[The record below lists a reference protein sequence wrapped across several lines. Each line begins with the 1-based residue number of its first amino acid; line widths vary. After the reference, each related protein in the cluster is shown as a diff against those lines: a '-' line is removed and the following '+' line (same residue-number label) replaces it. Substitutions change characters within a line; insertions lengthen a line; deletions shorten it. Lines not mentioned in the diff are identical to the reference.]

1 MIGRYAYP
9 CKLKYIS
16 CNMRRRAVTSEMSVV
31 DYEWGIVKK
40 LVTNNV
46 IKNKINKNTEK
57 PHARFQWKLA
67 DL

>member
-1 MIGRYAYP
+1 MISRYEYP

-40 LVTNNV
+40 LVTHKA
-46 IKNKINKNTEK
+46 IKNKINKNKEN
-57 PHARFQWKLA
+57 PHEGC
-67 DL
+67 